1 MSDMNE
7 VTKGIGDL
15 LISDVLSRH
24 GIQRENRR
32 PISEEQKQKIREL
45 VEDLQAQVDQFMK
58 QQSMKTT
65 QVTHGGNT
73 ASEPS
78 DKAAPSR
85 RRVSFKRS

>member
-24 GIQRENRR
+24 GIQREHRR

-45 VEDLQAQVDQFMK
+45 VTDLQAQVDQFIK

-65 QVTHGGNT
+65 QVTNGGTT
-73 ASEPS
+73 ASEQS
-78 DKAAPSR
+78 DKQAAPR
-85 RRVSFKRS
+85 KRAHFKRS